1 MTGPFGLVQG
11 LHGCGVPVWSQLRTS
26 HFGERLTDEGG
37 DPWVPCA
44 TIVDDPE
51 WDATL
56 SMGNGHSACANR
68 IRRAAR
74 AYIIT
79 EELQRS
85 GQRGST
91 GDSMEHTH
99 GATGSEEKQGWS
111 GRGRIGHG
119 TASSVG
125 GSGCTEM
132 SRGGP
137 GGMVHESC
145 HRRGR
150 HGSGL
155 PRGQGL
161 GWAQRV
167 VGCRRVRLDAGPVWD
182 IAKDHVLGH
191 KGEEGPGEQSFEIE
205 GD

>member
-1 MTGPFGLVQG
+1 VSPHVWDTGRG
-11 LHGCGVPVWSQLRTS
+11 HRGVSTGVARLWGAGVVTGGKALSQELK
-26 HFGERLTDEGG
+26 L
-37 DPWVPCA
+37 
-44 TIVDDPE
+44 